1 MKKRKWLYGALIFM
15 GVLMIVLGGCGRKPQ
30 TSNKLHI
37 VASLNFLWRNSK
49 GRRWKVRHR

>member
-37 VASLNFLWRNSK
+37 VPP
-49 GRRWKVRHR
+49 